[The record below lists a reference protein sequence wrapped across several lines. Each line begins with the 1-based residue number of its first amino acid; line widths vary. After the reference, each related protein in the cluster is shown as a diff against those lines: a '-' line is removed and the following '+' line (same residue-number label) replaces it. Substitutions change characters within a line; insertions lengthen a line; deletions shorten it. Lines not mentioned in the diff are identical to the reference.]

1 MKSFFSLLFV
11 SLLFVGCNENLNQP
25 QDISMFEK
33 RTPIT
38 NRDSVKNRVPLQKAL
53 ECLNLTRDQRLVID
67 SIIREERLCSVECK
81 KEFNDAIKTLREEY
95 KSKLEKYR
103 GVEKTDEIKKEIEI
117 LTFEFRQSQKDLE
130 KEYRKK
136 MEQCVKNTMASI
148 EVFLR
153 KDQLT
158 LWNLWKATG
167 KIPCDRVKPSL
178 PIVRN
183 GYLIPTASL
192 QKCKPV
198 GFFILK
204 VML

>member
-1 MKSFFSLLFV
+1 MKKFIGLLFV

-67 SIIREERLCSVECK
+67 SIIREERLCSMECK
-81 KEFNDAIKTLREEY
+81 KEFNDAVQTLREEY

-117 LTFEFRQSQKDLE
+117 LTFEFRQSQRDLE
-130 KEYRKK
+130 KEYRQK
-136 MEQCVKNTMASI
+136 METCVKNTMASI

-167 KIPCDRVKPSL
+167 KIPCDRVNP
-178 PIVRN
+178 
-183 GYLIPTASL
+183 
-192 QKCKPV
+192 
-198 GFFILK
+198 
-204 VML
+204 

>member
-136 MEQCVKNTMASI
+136 MEQCVKNTMAST

-167 KIPCDRVKPSL
+167 KIPCDRVKP
-178 PIVRN
+178 
-183 GYLIPTASL
+183 
-192 QKCKPV
+192 
-198 GFFILK
+198 
-204 VML
+204 